1 VEIHC
6 LVCVEYLLL
15 MNVLLTLFIGT
26 AYHNCEVRI
35 FDFTSESTSSDAH
48 VVETAESKRTR
59 GKDEP
64 ETDPVVLEE
73 LSHIV
78 G

>member
-1 VEIHC
+1 M
-6 LVCVEYLLL
+6 Y
-15 MNVLLTLFIGT
+15 NTWLTDFIAGT

-48 VVETAESKRTR
+48 IEETAESKRTR
-59 GKDEP
+59 EKDEP

-73 LSHIV
+73 LSHV
-78 G
+78 DD

>member
-1 VEIHC
+1 MDVW
-6 LVCVEYLLL
+6 
-15 MNVLLTLFIGT
+15 LTLIAGT

-35 FDFTSESTSSDAH
+35 FDFTPESTSSAAH

-59 GKDEP
+59 GKNEP

-73 LSHIV
+73 LSHID

>member
-1 VEIHC
+1 V
-6 LVCVEYLLL
+6 
-15 MNVLLTLFIGT
+15 NVWLTFIAGT

-35 FDFTSESTSSDAH
+35 FDFTPESTSSAAH
-48 VVETAESKRTR
+48 VVETVDSKKTR

-73 LSHIV
+73 LSHIE